1 MSKPILQLAA
11 LGVAGFALWKLGSF
25 FLIPLIF
32 LALKLA
38 FIVALVLF
46 AFWFFNNRRDKADD
60 SSDADADTKSS

>member
-1 MSKPILQLAA
+1 MSKPVLQLAV
-11 LGVAGFALWKLGSF
+11 LGVVGFALWKLGSF

-46 AFWFFNNRRDKADD
+46 AFWFFNRHDKPGDG
-60 SSDADADTKSS
+60 SDADSGSQSS